1 MMFCR
6 MAWPSELW
14 CPPAPKTATEFWRQ
28 HVPQAGHI
36 GRPLPFGDR
45 VMIRADGGVGLAGR
59 QRERE
64 VVHAVG
70 QDTAHRQP
78 GVGEH
83 LHHERV
89 LDQGLRHKGVDPPA
103 AGQRNHVLQQQR
115 ADAAIVHIVG
125 DRHSDL
131 GGPGAIADNLVAA
144 AADNLTV
151 QRSQQRGMVRRGLTA
166 YSPCLPLGRNRA
178 HPEETQIE
186 IATGHLGMHV
196 THCIEIAGP
205 CGPNLD
211 RGAIS
216 QQSVGTGLGLSA
228 HVTLPDPAVRRASR
242 QPQLCVL
249 NGTRLPVAGSH

>member
-6 MAWPSELW
+6 MACPSELW

-36 GRPLPFGDR
+36 GRPLPLGDR
-45 VMIRADGGVGLAGR
+45 VTVGAHGGVSLAGR

-70 QDTAHRQP
+70 QDAAHRQP
-78 GVGEH
+78 GVGEY

-115 ADAAIVHIVG
+115 ADAAIVHVVG

-131 GGPGAIADNLVAA
+131 GGPGAIAENLVAA
-144 AADNLTV
+144 AADNLSV
-151 QRSQQRGMVRRGLTA
+151 QHSQQRGVVRCGLTA
-166 YSPCLPLGRNRA
+166 YSPCLPLGRGRA
-178 HPEETQIE
+178 HPEETQIK
-186 IATGHLGMHV
+186 IARGHLGVHV
-196 THCIEIAGP
+196 THRVEVAGL
-205 CGPNLD
+205 CGANLD
-211 RGAIS
+211 RSAVS

-228 HVTLPDPAVRRASR
+228 HVTLPDLAVRRASR
-242 QPQLCVL
+242 RAQLSVL